1 MFGHMLSNAALA
13 ALSLHIARRAQHEH
27 GADCRARC
35 TARCMELLL
44 CHARGSFNA
53 EHVRQSLDNM
63 LRCDVACT
71 QSRKLVRGTQLQPCM
86 RALAVMCGQR
96 AYHAV
101 RRRRVPQ
108 SSRPARAAPRL
119 AAMPLT
125 RSLHC
130 LAATGCCP
138 TAAWAAKASQR
149 TKATA
154 QGAALL
160 PRFPQRVFLAWR
172 AQSHGRLPPP
182 WRCVSSASLAIRVG
196 KTGWCCGVA
205 GRVRPGTKSSTQAF

>member
-1 MFGHMLSNAALA
+1 MSMVLIAG
-13 ALSLHIARRAQHEH
+13 HIARRTAWSCCSATHVAASTPSTYARALATCFAVMWPAQIPEQT
-27 GADCRARC
+27 R
-35 TARCMELLL
+35 E
-44 CHARGSFNA
+44 
-53 EHVRQSLDNM
+53 
-63 LRCDVACT
+63 
-71 QSRKLVRGTQLQPCM
+71 LVRGTQLQPCM
-86 RALAVMCGQR
+86 RALAVMR

-101 RRRRVPQ
+101 HRRRVPQ
-108 SSRPARAAPRL
+108 SSHPARAAPRR
-119 AAMPLT
+119 AAMPLPL
-125 RSLHC
+125 SLHC

-160 PRFPQRVFLAWR
+160 PRFPQRVFLAWT

-205 GRVRPGTKSSTQAF
+205 GRVRPGTKLSTQAF